1 MQTPGK
7 TMPLMLSDVTIGIDG
22 RVLLSVSATVM
33 PGHVLTIM
41 GPSGSGKSTL
51 LAYVGG
57 FLDPVFTASGAVRLG
72 EHDLIGLPPQRRHA
86 GILFQ
91 DPLLFPHLSV
101 GGNIVFAIPEA
112 IKGRDARRR
121 LAEDALDEVGLGGF
135 FDRDPETLSG
145 GQRARVALQ
154 RVLVSE
160 PRLLLLDEPFSK
172 LDMALRQQTRE
183 LVFAKARSAGLPTIL
198 VTHDRADADAA
209 GGALIHIGAETQ
221 S

>member
-7 TMPLMLSDVTIGIDG
+7 TMPLTLSDVTIRLAG
-22 RVLLSVSATVM
+22 RVLLSISATVM
-33 PGHVLTIM
+33 PGDVLTVM

-51 LAYVGG
+51 LAYIGG
-57 FLDPVFTASGAVRLG
+57 FLDPAFHATGAVRLG
-72 EHDLIGLPPQRRHA
+72 QQDLIGLPSQKRHA
-86 GILFQ
+86 GVLFQ

-121 LAEDALDEVGLGGF
+121 LAENALDEVGLGGF
-135 FDRDPETLSG
+135 FDRDPDTLSG
-145 GQRARVALQ
+145 GQKARVALQ
-154 RVLVSE
+154 RVLFSE

-172 LDMALRQQTRE
+172 LDTALRQQTRD

-209 GGALIHIGAETQ
+209 GGAVIHIAAETE

>member
-1 MQTPGK
+1 MRTPGK
-7 TMPLMLSDVTIGIDG
+7 TKPLTLCDVTIAIDG
-22 RVLLSVSATVM
+22 RMLLCVSATVM
-33 PGHVLTIM
+33 PGDVLTVM

-51 LAYVGG
+51 LAYIGG
-57 FLDPVFTASGAVRLG
+57 FLEPEFSAKGAVRLG
-72 EHDLIGLPPQRRHA
+72 EEELIGVPPQRRHA

-101 GGNIVFAIPEA
+101 GGNIVFAIPET
-112 IKGRDARRR
+112 IRGRDARRR

-145 GQRARVALQ
+145 GQKARVALQ
-154 RVLVSE
+154 RVLLSQ

-183 LVFAKARSAGLPTIL
+183 LIFAKARIAGLPTIL
-198 VTHDRADADAA
+198 VTHDRADAEAA
-209 GGALIHIGAETQ
+209 GGQLIHIGAETQ